1 MSDSQDGLGK
11 YLSSY
16 KTSVIGKLLGLTLL
30 SISSLLVMGLL
41 VIGLPAGYIV
51 YSSIMRSH
59 VSSSAIV
66 FPPFG
71 SFFIIYGFAFYI
83 IFIILFIIV
92 YGPVFLLTIQTYQS
106 YGIQVF
112 VHEHGLIY
120 RKHRSQQT
128 IYWRDVR
135 EVRHR
140 MRRYSVG
147 GSNGGMI
154 IRWRAHTY
162 VINCYDNTSITLY
175 WTFEKIQQLG
185 RHAEVETARSLFLP
199 AWESF
204 QKNPSM
210 TFGPLTVTAQ
220 GIYYRQKPLLWR
232 DMESIDINEQV
243 RGRVVIAKQRQ
254 WFRWASVSLGEIPNV
269 EIFRELV
276 LHIKP
281 EWVMVYNT
289 RGNVT
294 NMWPRRS

>member
-11 YLSSY
+11 HLTSY
-16 KTSVIGKLLGLTLL
+16 KTSAIGKLLGLTLL
-30 SISSLLVMGLL
+30 SIFSLLVMGLL

-51 YSSIMRSH
+51 YTSIMRSH
-59 VSSSAIV
+59 VPSSAVI
-66 FPPFG
+66 FPPSG
-71 SFFIIYGFAFYI
+71 SFFIIYGFAFY
-83 IFIILFIIV
+83 ILFIIV

-106 YGIQVF
+106 YGVQVF
-112 VHEHGLIY
+112 VHEHGLVY
-120 RKHRSQQT
+120 RKLRSQRT
-128 IYWRDVR
+128 IHWRDVR

-140 MRRYSVG
+140 MRRYGIS

-185 RHAEVETARSLFLP
+185 RHAEVETARSLFPP
-199 AWESF
+199 AWDAF

-220 GIYYRQKPLLWR
+220 GIYHRQKLLLWR

-243 RGRVVIAKQRQ
+243 RGCVVIAKQRR
-254 WFRWASVSLGEIPNV
+254 WFRWASVRLGEIPNV
-269 EIFRELV
+269 ELFRELV
-276 LHIKP
+276 LRIKP
-281 EWVMVYNT
+281 EWVIVYNT
-289 RGNVT
+289 RGNVA